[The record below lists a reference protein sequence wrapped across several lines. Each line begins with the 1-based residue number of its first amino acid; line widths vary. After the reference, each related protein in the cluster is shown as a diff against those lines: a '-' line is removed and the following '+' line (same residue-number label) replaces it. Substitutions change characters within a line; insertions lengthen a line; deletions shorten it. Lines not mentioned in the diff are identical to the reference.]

1 MDEQQQQQQQ
11 PQEKKP
17 TYAEIAIMRW
27 FHPFNVL
34 VYLVVFTVGVLTTG
48 AFSYAVGLERDA
60 LRMVLGDNMA
70 ISHKTT
76 LYRGFGY
83 RIVRERD
90 TPGEKYSPGEIL
102 TNVESRQRV
111 QEAYEGERFHRAGR
125 IGTVKAKADRYTARD
140 RYTDRA
146 LEHLDDEEIA
156 GLAEAGLLD

>member
-11 PQEKKP
+11 PQKKKP
-17 TYAEIAIMRW
+17 SYAEIAIAWW
-27 FHPFNVL
+27 FHPFNIL

-125 IGTVKAKADRYTARD
+125 IGTVKAKADRYIDRD